1 MGREDMIIR
10 DLRPLYDT
18 KGNEYNITNHVYGNN
33 EYYIL
38 NDRIKISR
46 VELELAFNEKR
57 IKQ

>member
-1 MGREDMIIR
+1 MIIR

-18 KGNEYNITNHVYGNN
+18 KGNEYKITDHVYGTN

-57 IKQ
+57 IKQWKTRY

>member
-1 MGREDMIIR
+1 MIIR

-18 KGNEYNITNHVYGNN
+18 KGNEYNITDHVYGNN

>member
-1 MGREDMIIR
+1 MIIR

-18 KGNEYNITNHVYGNN
+18 KGNEYKITNHVYGTD

-46 VELELAFNEKR
+46 VELELAFHENR
-57 IKQ
+57 IRQ

>member
-1 MGREDMIIR
+1 MIIR
-10 DLRPLYDT
+10 DLRTLYDT
-18 KGNEYNITNHVYGNN
+18 KGNEYNITDHIYGNN